1 MVEIVDKAVLAIKAM
16 NEEFQT
22 ALKLLQLLVGM
33 RKRLRVSGPS
43 MLPKL
48 QPGEEI
54 LFNPK
59 AYRQKLPEVGDIVVA
74 RHPYQTK
81 QIIKRVAV
89 VLEDGSCFLTGD
101 NTDSSTDSRS
111 FGFIPPNKIL
121 GKVTSKFP

>member
-1 MVEIVDKAVLAIKAM
+1 M
-16 NEEFQT
+16 EELQT
-22 ALKLLQLLVGM
+22 AFKLLQLLLGM
-33 RKRLRVSGPS
+33 RKRLRVSGAS
-43 MLPKL
+43 MLPQL

-59 AYRQKLPEVGDIVVA
+59 AYRQKLPQVGDIVVA
-74 RHPYQTK
+74 HHPKSAK

-101 NTDSSTDSRS
+101 NAEASTDSRS
-111 FGFIPPNKIL
+111 YGFIPLNKIL

>member
-1 MVEIVDKAVLAIKAM
+1 M
-16 NEEFQT
+16 NEELQT
-22 ALKLLQLLVGM
+22 ALKLLQLLLGM
-33 RKRLRVSGPS
+33 RKRLRVSGYS

-59 AYRQKLPEVGDIVVA
+59 AYREKLPEVGDIVVA
-74 RHPYQTK
+74 QHPYQIK

-101 NTDSSTDSRS
+101 NTSSSTDSRS
-111 FGFIPPNKIL
+111 FGFVPPNKIL

>member
-1 MVEIVDKAVLAIKAM
+1 M
-16 NEEFQT
+16 NEELQT
-22 ALKLLQLLVGM
+22 AFKLLQLLVGM

-101 NTDSSTDSRS
+101 NASSSTDSRS

-121 GKVTSKFP
+121 GKVTTKFP